1 MSKNKR
7 GQLADIVKRALLET
21 VADIGQLTAEDK
33 NSLRQAV
40 KSGLLSKGKGGGYPA
55 IKTVYA
61 RPGYDF
67 GGERAKAIN
76 WMMAMAYL
84 DQCAAKRRAIVSG
97 EGK

>member
-1 MSKNKR
+1 
-7 GQLADIVKRALLET
+7 
-21 VADIGQLTAEDK
+21 
-33 NSLRQAV
+33 
-40 KSGLLSKGKGGGYPA
+40 LSKGKGGGYPE

-67 GGERAKAIN
+67 GGERAKAID

-84 DQCAAKRRAIVSG
+84 DQCATKRRAIVSG

>member
-7 GQLADIVKRALLET
+7 GQLPSIVKRALLET
-21 VADIGQLTAEDK
+21 VVDIGQLTAEDK

-84 DQCAAKRRAIVSG
+84 DECNRQRRSTLT
-97 EGK
+97 EERK